1 MSLDPFAAPAPEPEP
16 AASSLPATDKPA
28 TTVARPSLDEGK
40 VVVTLKGGP
49 GFEAPWI
56 VIHAG
61 SPAEADALLNTEMLE
76 LMGKVQRAAETF
88 RGSAPV
94 SSGAPAPNT
103 RPSQPAQSTQ
113 APAGAPESPGPGW
126 EFKTGVTKAGRNA
139 GKPWKAWM
147 PPRGSSESP
156 VFFD

>member
-16 AASSLPATDKPA
+16 AASALPVEKPA
-28 TTVARPSLDEGK
+28 ATAARPSLDEGK
-40 VVVTLKGGP
+40 VVVTLKGGA
-49 GFEAPWI
+49 GYEAPWI

-61 SPAEADALLNTEMLE
+61 SPAEADALLNSEMLE
-76 LMGKVQRAAETF
+76 LMGKVQRAAGTF
-88 RGSAPV
+88 RGA
-94 SSGAPAPNT
+94 APANPNAPAAT
-103 RPSQPAQSTQ
+103 SSRPSQPADSTQ